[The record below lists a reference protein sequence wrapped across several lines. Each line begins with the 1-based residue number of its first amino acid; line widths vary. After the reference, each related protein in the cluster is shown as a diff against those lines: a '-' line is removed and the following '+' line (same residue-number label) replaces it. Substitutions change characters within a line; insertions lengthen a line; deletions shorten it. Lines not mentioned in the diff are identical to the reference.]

1 MNICCEIPKD
11 LYDVNEE
18 LNDYDLVLFHLYCE
32 YDWYKEY
39 YLNLRQTNPDRIM
52 IFDNSAYEF
61 YIKGEKLDLDKYF
74 NAINELNPNYYI
86 LPDSLMNRDETLKN
100 AFDFFNKYNNLILKS
115 QPIGVIQGRS
125 TSELLNCYNK
135 FIFKGISNIAIPFHL
150 DLFKNSIPLADT
162 YQRFLNKFG
171 KLNEDHYYA
180 MGRID
185 WIRQYIHLFKN
196 CQYIHLLGSHNP
208 YEVDFYH
215 NFNISSIDTGYPVKC
230 AMEGYELF
238 NEPNKPNIII
248 DEFLTDPLKDEQKS
262 LIVSNINSFKKLCLK
277 H

>member
-39 YLNLRQTNPDRIM
+39 YLNLRQTNPNRIM

-115 QPIGVIQGRS
+115 QPIS
-125 TSELLNCYNK
+125 Y
-135 FIFKGISNIAIPFHL
+135 
-150 DLFKNSIPLADT
+150 DT
-162 YQRFLNKFG
+162 
-171 KLNEDHYYA
+171 A
-180 MGRID
+180 
-185 WIRQYIHLFKN
+185 
-196 CQYIHLLGSHNP
+196 
-208 YEVDFYH
+208 
-215 NFNISSIDTGYPVKC
+215 
-230 AMEGYELF
+230 
-238 NEPNKPNIII
+238 
-248 DEFLTDPLKDEQKS
+248 
-262 LIVSNINSFKKLCLK
+262 KK
-277 H
+277 